1 MDRNPPNSPGVLAT
15 KPNANRSLN
24 GNGNGNSKAI
34 GIGRGGRTS
43 TTSTQSFTTRRIP
56 QRSPSKPD
64 LKENIT
70 SDTDTSSLST
80 GSRHPLYSSPKYIP
94 HSKSFSA
101 SSDRIPDS
109 PRETR
114 IPQPKSTAN
123 IATSCY
129 QQKNSLGIQKSKQK
143 HPQTQSLDMRQP
155 LNLKSA
161 FELAQQQEA
170 DDTLDDTFSIK
181 HAFNM
186 ASAEMN
192 GRIDGSPSPA
202 PRRLQSRRQSSSTAP
217 PQNSMTGAGND
228 LGRHLQQFDRNH
240 QLGTGNGPLNGL
252 FSRNRIGPK
261 ASETGNVLAKK
272 ASDNDLRG
280 SPVRRRDGQQ
290 DAISRTEG
298 HAGAHT
304 RIPSIENQSSIIDR
318 GNRASA
324 IQRPSNPSPE
334 KSFNWQLDADFTAGD
349 LQISESPR
357 IRTEQSNGKSRRTSS
372 ITSTARS
379 PANLRRSNNKID
391 EIRQKEI
398 EAANAVL
405 PEEEGSSFKRP
416 NNRLDE
422 IRAREMDALSKRAMA
437 TSRLDEIRVRNSE
450 AREESPEAEQ
460 GFHREGLRGGLLP
473 LDNVS
478 VKSLDSRLALETKEE
493 RATDTP
499 TAVPR
504 STSEQKPNGPS
515 KEITNVYR
523 AEEERRDSQLSRN
536 DSQDLLRRLARATS
550 ASPSTE
556 KAEPKVILHDSPP
569 KETVESRENSRSRS
583 ARQERRLKNLE
594 AKNLE
599 VKSSRERPTVGF
611 AGLRPM
617 ASSDSL
623 QEKKSSLHGS
633 EVDPLDRIEAE
644 LRLFAPL
651 DNYSEKGSVRAPSPV
666 PSEPA
671 EEETPRVNK
680 IDPLTQPTP
689 RVTGAY
695 VETPAT
701 IRVKQENHSDDKKLS
716 NVPDLGSDPTPE
728 LRTRDS
734 SKSSTKDD
742 DQKGTDE
749 STDLRKTS
757 LPRSSSMPTISRR
770 ARSASR
776 RRQPPRAIINTA
788 KLPTVKDD
796 IRAILRMNQIDD
808 STLEDFD
815 SILASQDID
824 DEELQKMMD
833 DTIDKIDNDLD
844 LPELPERDRELQIY
858 DRMSKSLKTGLLGIQ
873 SAKKGIER
881 LENRVLHTEVK
892 SEQPQKDLKNS
903 ESESKARVSASSS
916 DNAPVVL
923 ALPALYRKSPRFRLT
938 KLGILA
944 LILSIWYCLESIFCA
959 LYTIQYDCTPDIPCD
974 WSPNEPYFPYAMP
987 FMLDEWAT
995 GGKGR
1000 ALTWKVGEEVG
1011 DVLAE
1016 VTDWV
1021 MQRDFTQF
1029 DEKFMDVWERKR
1041 HRRRLRKHG
1050 LAPKWVAPA
1059 DYRPRLPQWNA
1070 ARSPIED
1077 IDEDDYDD
1085 EYEIIGAD
1093 EMIR

>member
-1 MDRNPPNSPGVLAT
+1 MDRNPPNSLGVLAT
-15 KPNANRSLN
+15 KPNGSLN
-24 GNGNGNSKAI
+24 VNGNSKVI

-43 TTSTQSFTTRRIP
+43 TLPFTTRRIP
-56 QRSPSKPD
+56 QRSPSKLD

-101 SSDRIPDS
+101 SSNRIPES

-114 IPQPKSTAN
+114 IPQPKSTTN
-123 IATSCY
+123 TATSSDL
-129 QQKNSLGIQKSKQK
+129 QKNSLGSQRNKQG

-161 FELAQQQEA
+161 FELARQQEA

-202 PRRLQSRRQSSSTAP
+202 PRRLQSRRQSSNTAP
-217 PQNSMTGAGND
+217 PQTTATSAGND
-228 LGRHLQQFDRNH
+228 LGHHLQQFDRNH
-240 QLGTGNGPLNGL
+240 QLSTGNRPLNGL
-252 FSRNRIGPK
+252 FSRNTIGPK
-261 ASETGNVLAKK
+261 VSETGNVLAKK

-280 SPVRRRDGQQ
+280 SPVRRRDSQQ
-290 DAISRTEG
+290 DAILKTEG
-298 HAGAHT
+298 HARAFMP
-304 RIPSIENQSSIIDR
+304 IPSIENQSPINDR
-318 GNRASA
+318 GDRASS

-357 IRTEQSNGKSRRTSS
+357 IRTEQSNGRSRRTPS

-379 PANLRRSNNKID
+379 PASIRRSNNRID

-405 PEEEGSSFKRP
+405 PDEEGSSFKRS
-416 NNRLDE
+416 NSRLDQ
-422 IRAREMDALSKRAMA
+422 IRAREMDALSKRAVA
-437 TSRLDEIRVRNSE
+437 TSRLDEIRVKNSE
-450 AREESPEAEQ
+450 AREESPETEQ
-460 GFHREGLRGGLLP
+460 GYNREGLRGGSLP
-473 LDNVS
+473 LDNAP
-478 VKSLDSRLALETKEE
+478 VKSLESRLKQ
-493 RATDTP
+493 ATDIP
-499 TAVPR
+499 AAVPR
-504 STSEQKPNGPS
+504 NTSEQTHNWLS
-515 KEITNVYR
+515 NER
-523 AEEERRDSQLSRN
+523 ANAFKAEDDKRDNQLSRN
-536 DSQDLLRRLARATS
+536 DSQDLLSRLARATS

-556 KAEPKVILHDSPP
+556 KVEPKVVLHDSPP
-569 KETVESRENSRSRS
+569 KEKVDSRENSRSRS
-583 ARQERRLKNLE
+583 ARQERRMKNLE
-594 AKNLE
+594 ARNLE

-611 AGLRPM
+611 AGLRPTT
-617 ASSDSL
+617 SNDSL
-623 QEKKSSLHGS
+623 REKKSSLHGS

-651 DNYSEKGSVRAPSPV
+651 DNYSEKGSVRAPSPI

-701 IRVKQENHSDDKKLS
+701 IRVKQENHFDDKKPS
-716 NVPDLGSDPTPE
+716 NAPDIASDLIPK

-734 SKSSTKDD
+734 SQASTEENAKQETDD
-742 DQKGTDE
+742 SADP
-749 STDLRKTS
+749 RKTS

-824 DEELQKMMD
+824 DEELQQMMD

-892 SEQPQKDLKNS
+892 SEQSHKDVKI
-903 ESESKARVSASSS
+903 SKSKPEARTHASSS
-916 DNAPVVL
+916 SNAPVVL
-923 ALPALYRKSPRFRLT
+923 ALPALYRRSPKLRLT
-938 KLGILA
+938 KLGVLA
-944 LILSIWYCLESIFCA
+944 LILSIWYFLESIFCA
-959 LYTIQYDCTPDIPCD
+959 LYTPQYDCTPDMPCD

-1000 ALTWKVGEEVG
+1000 ALAWRAGEEVG
-1011 DVLAE
+1011 DVVAE
-1016 VTDWV
+1016 VTDWA

-1029 DEKFMDVWERKR
+1029 DEKFMNVWERKR

-1050 LAPKWVAPA
+1050 LIPKWVAPP
-1059 DYRPRLPQWNA
+1059 DYRPRFPQWNA
-1070 ARSPIED
+1070 ARLATEAIE
-1077 IDEDDYDD
+1077 ED
-1085 EYEIIGAD
+1085 EYDEEDETIGAD